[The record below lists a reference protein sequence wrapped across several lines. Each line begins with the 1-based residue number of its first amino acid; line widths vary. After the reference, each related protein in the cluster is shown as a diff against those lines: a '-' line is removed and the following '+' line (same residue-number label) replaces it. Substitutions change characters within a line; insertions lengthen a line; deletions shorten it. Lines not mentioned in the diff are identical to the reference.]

1 MARPSR
7 SGKDQKKKR
16 TDLFRRISNKLKIK
30 KLQDTNKR
38 GRVTKK
44 KKGLS
49 NIPVKERSATVNKK
63 ARGLSSL
70 GSGYKEAEKK
80 LSETATQKSKRISKA
95 RYPKMGTYKGEGS
108 KTESKTTSTTKKGGK
123 MHAIEKAN
131 RKRFGDAHVD
141 KLKARYAEFKKKR
154 KKK

>member
-1 MARPSR
+1 MARASR
-7 SGKDQKKKR
+7 SGKDHKKTR
-16 TDLFRRISNKLKIK
+16 TDLIRKISNRLKIK

-49 NIPVKERSATVNKK
+49 NIPVQERSATVNKK
-63 ARGLSSL
+63 ATGLSNL
-70 GSGYKEAEKK
+70 GSGYKAAEKK
-80 LSETATQKSKRISKA
+80 LSETATKDSAKRNKA
-95 RYPKMGTYKGEGS
+95 KYPKMGTYKSKGS
-108 KTESKTTSTTKKGGK
+108 KTESKTTSTTGK